1 MTNSNFPDAIAEL
14 VRHFSSVD
22 QDDTQLDIQRSRG
35 LDVVADKTQ
44 QVQDPVSDEIE
55 WFDNFPV

>member
-1 MTNSNFPDAIAEL
+1 MTTPNFPEAIAEL

-22 QDDTQLDIQRSRG
+22 QDDTQLAMQRSLR
-35 LDVVADKTQ
+35 LNVVADKTQ
-44 QVQDPVSDEIE
+44 PAQGPVSDEIE